1 MHNFEQNIENKVIY
15 YEHDFNISTFYISI
29 NCFIKKREE
38 NIKIFL
44 NINFVQIQERDHPR
58 LSREVGEDGSVRQVS
73 LSR

>member
-15 YEHDFNISTFYISI
+15 YEHDFNISIS
-29 NCFIKKREE
+29 KREE
-38 NIKIFL
+38 NIKIFI